1 MGTRVLNFD
10 NFGPS
15 GELHDM
21 VKKLMN
27 VIQLFLM

>member
-10 NFGPS
+10 NIGPS

-21 VKKLMN
+21 VKELIN
-27 VIQLFLM
+27 VLLLFLM